1 MKDIDWRAIDRR
13 ELAALLG
20 NSKRVSS
27 RAVGA
32 TTIYRLDHDGRE
44 ILAMALPDGH
54 ALIVE
59 RAPMVK
65 WRRRIDAEKATPA
78 SR

>member
-1 MKDIDWRAIDRR
+1 MKDVDWRAIRCE

-20 NSKRVSS
+20 EARRVSS

-32 TTIYRLDHDGRE
+32 TTIYRLEHNGRDV
-44 ILAMALPDGH
+44 LALALPDGH
-54 ALIVE
+54 ALVVE
-59 RAPMVK
+59 RSAQAK
-65 WRRRIDAEKATPA
+65 WRRRIDPRPLTPT

>member
-13 ELAALLG
+13 ELATLLA

-27 RAVGA
+27 RAIGA

-44 ILAMALPDGH
+44 IIAMALPDG
-54 ALIVE
+54 AAVIVE
-59 RAPMVK
+59 RAPLAK
-65 WRRRIDAEKATPA
+65 WRRRIDAQRTTPA